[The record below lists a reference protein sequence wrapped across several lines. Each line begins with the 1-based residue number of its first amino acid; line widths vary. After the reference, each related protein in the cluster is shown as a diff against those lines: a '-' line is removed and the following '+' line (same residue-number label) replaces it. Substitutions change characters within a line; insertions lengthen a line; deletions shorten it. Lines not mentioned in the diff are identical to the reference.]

1 VVAVAN
7 AVAAAPLPATV
18 PNIAPGTT
26 LTTADGPFGSSH
38 SFTITS
44 TQANNCT
51 KSLDA
56 TFSVA
61 ITTPDKV
68 STYIPFKLT
77 FSCP

>member
-1 VVAVAN
+1 
-7 AVAAAPLPATV
+7 L
-18 PNIAPGTT
+18 
-26 LTTADGPFGSSH
+26 GSSH

-44 TQANNCT
+44 TQATSCT
-51 KSLDA
+51 QSMNA